1 MTLRRQPGGT
11 KSMCATLPPPSAGEG
26 GPAVRP
32 GRSGRSPA
40 EGGGRERAKFL
51 AARTGTACALALL
64 LATPLP
70 GRAAPQ
76 DAPATSVPLP
86 PPIPPER
93 PQDLTPPPPPG
104 EAIKAAPTPPERP
117 AELTPAVQADTTPDG
132 KLDAK
137 PEGPA
142 PTAESGKPEAAQP
155 TPLPPARPPELSGE
169 AALALKVSAPDDAAC
184 RTRLAR
190 LGARFEPL
198 PAIANGQC
206 GAPLPL
212 KLTALDGVALPQS
225 ATLTCTA
232 AEALARWAT
241 EAQVAAERELKQP
254 LRSIAIGTSYEC
266 RGQNH
271 DVEAKLSEHAFAN
284 GIDVMSFGLEGR
296 APVTVAAKPAGSD
309 EGRFLD
315 AVRGR
320 ACAFFRTV
328 LGPGSNAA
336 HADHLH
342 LDERERN
349 AGHRLCQ

>member
-1 MTLRRQPGGT
+1 MNLSRQPGIPPA
-11 KSMCATLPPPSAGEG
+11 CAIASGSPSA
-26 GPAVRP
+26 VLR
-32 GRSGRSPA
+32 
-40 EGGGRERAKFL
+40 L
-51 AARTGTACALALL
+51 AARTGTFGALALAL
-64 LATPLP
+64 FLAAPLP

-76 DAPATSVPLP
+76 DAPAASVPLP
-86 PPIPPER
+86 PPVPPER
-93 PQDLTPPPPPG
+93 PQELTSPPPPG
-104 EAIKAAPTPPERP
+104 AMIQAAPTPPERP
-117 AELTPAVQADTTPDG
+117 AELKA
-132 KLDAK
+132 DAK
-137 PEGPA
+137 ADAKSDAKSEVIPETPEAGR
-142 PTAESGKPEAAQP
+142 SEAAQAA
-155 TPLPPARPPELSGE
+155 PLPPARPPELSGE
-169 AALALKVSAPDDAAC
+169 AALALKVAAPDDTAC
-184 RTRLAR
+184 RTRLTR

-212 KLTALDGVALPQS
+212 KLTALDGIALPQA

-271 DVEAKLSEHAFAN
+271 AVEAKLSEHAFAN
-284 GIDVMSFGLEGR
+284 GIDVMSFGVEGR
-296 APVTVAAKPAGSD
+296 ASVTVASKAAGSD

-336 HADHLH
+336 HANHLH
-342 LDERERN
+342 LDERERS

>member
-1 MTLRRQPGGT
+1 
-11 KSMCATLPPPSAGEG
+11 
-26 GPAVRP
+26 
-32 GRSGRSPA
+32 
-40 EGGGRERAKFL
+40 
-51 AARTGTACALALL
+51 
-64 LATPLP
+64 
-70 GRAAPQ
+70 
-76 DAPATSVPLP
+76 LP

-117 AELTPAVQADTTPDG
+117 AELTPAVQADTKPDG

-284 GIDVMSFGLEGR
+284 GVDVMSFGLEGR